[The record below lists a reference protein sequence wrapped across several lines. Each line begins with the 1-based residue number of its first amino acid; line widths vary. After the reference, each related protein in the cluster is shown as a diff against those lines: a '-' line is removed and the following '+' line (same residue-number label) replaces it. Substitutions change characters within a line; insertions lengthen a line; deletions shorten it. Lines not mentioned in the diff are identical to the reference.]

1 MNVIGLDIGSMYAK
15 AVLCRV
21 DINKNITLVKCAAAQ
36 YKTKACKCGS
46 LITLEPASEAIHQV
60 LNSVREGM
68 GDQIVDSYLVS
79 VSGSSVTSYA
89 GTAKIP
95 LWKKEGDERRV
106 KVTKAHVND
115 VVESAKMSYFQEKNR
130 VLHTF
135 PQEFQVD
142 DQSPTKNP
150 VSMTGVKMKANVY
163 VIQAEKSNLENID
176 TVLKDC
182 GIKNYST
189 IFAPLAT
196 AEALIDEEDKDN
208 GVIVIS
214 VGAETTELTI
224 YHNGLLRLAKVIP
237 LGSDFITRD
246 LKYIFKVDYKIAE
259 EIKHNAANA
268 YLADIDTDAKIVL
281 DPNLPETDSNV
292 QKLSYISEVVNAR
305 LKEIYEEVIKEIYKG
320 SYHKKIHSSVILSGS
335 GIKFKGSE
343 KLFKECSQVNHIAGR
358 LSGITLG
365 AEREDSMYYTA
376 LGLVKYS
383 VQNSIAKAK
392 EEAEGSDEDEEES
405 KWSRFKNFI
414 KDIF

>member
-1 MNVIGLDIGSMYAK
+1 MNIIGLDIGSMYAK

-21 DINKNITLVKCAAAQ
+21 DINKNITLVKSAAAQ

-46 LITLEPASEAIHQV
+46 LFTLEPARDAILQV
-60 LNSVREGM
+60 VNSVKEG
-68 GDQIVDSYLVS
+68 ITEPIDSYLVNI
-79 VSGSSVTSYA
+79 SGSGVSCYT

-106 KVTKAHVND
+106 KVTKTHVND
-115 VVESAKMSYFQEKNR
+115 VVESAKLSYILEKNR
-130 VLHTF
+130 VIHTF

-142 DQSPTKNP
+142 DQPYTKNP
-150 VSMTGVKMKANVY
+150 VSMTGIKMKANVY
-163 VIQAEKSNLENID
+163 VIQAEKSHLENID

-182 GIKNYST
+182 GIKNYSVVYSP
-189 IFAPLAT
+189 IAT

-224 YHNGLLRLAKVIP
+224 YHDGILRLAKVIP

-246 LKYIFKVDYKIAE
+246 LKFIFKVDYKIAE
-259 EIKHNAANA
+259 EIKHNLANA
-268 YLADIDTDAKIVL
+268 FLEDIDKDEKIVL
-281 DPNLPETDSNV
+281 NPSLPEQDSNV

-320 SYHKKIHSSVILSGS
+320 SYHKKIHSSVILTGS
-335 GIKFKGSE
+335 GIKFKGSD
-343 KLFKECSQVNHIAGR
+343 KLFKECSQGNHIPGR
-358 LSGITLG
+358 LSGINL
-365 AEREDSMYYTA
+365 EQEKEDSMFYTA

-383 VQNSIAKAK
+383 VINTIAKDK
-392 EEAEGSDEDEEES
+392 EEAEIADDEEDEGTWS
-405 KWSRFKNFI
+405 KFKNFM

>member
-1 MNVIGLDIGSMYAK
+1 MNIIGLDIGSMYAK

-46 LITLEPASEAIHQV
+46 LITLEPARDAIYQV

-182 GIKNYST
+182 GVKNYST
-189 IFAPLAT
+189 IFAPIAT

-268 YLADIDTDAKIVL
+268 FLADIESDTKIVL
-281 DPNLPETDSNV
+281 DPNLPESDGNV

-343 KLFKECSQVNHIAGR
+343 KLFKECAQVNHIAGH
-358 LSGITLG
+358 LSGIDLG
-365 AEREDSMYYTA
+365 SEREDSMYYTA
-376 LGLVKYS
+376 LGMVKYS
-383 VQNSIAKAK
+383 VQNTIAKAK
-392 EEAEGSDEDEEES
+392 EEAENSDDDEEEG
-405 KWSRFKNFI
+405 KWSRFKNFL